1 MQGLLREQMKGGKLV
16 GSGAERKRILGKLA
30 NLLTASNKFL
40 GTHGLPLQLELST
53 GGKEKK
59 VELLGFLASML
70 TSATLK
76 GQHRDNVRAI
86 ALSPNGAMLYSGSW
100 DNTIKVWRVDGSG
113 GGSCVGTLEGHTDV
127 VHALALST
135 DGAMLYSGSSGSL
148 DLWDNTIK
156 LWRMD
161 GLGGGSCVGTLKG
174 HTYTVSAL
182 TLSPDGAMLYSGA
195 RGPTIK
201 AWRVLEMS

>member
-1 MQGLLREQMKGGKLV
+1 MKGGKLV

-100 DNTIKVWRVDGSG
+100 DNTIEVWRVDGSG

>member
-100 DNTIKVWRVDGSG
+100 DNTIEVWRVDGSG
-113 GGSCVGTLEGHTDV
+113 GGSCVGTLEGHTRAV
-127 VHALALST
+127 IALA
-135 DGAMLYSGSSGSL
+135 
-148 DLWDNTIK
+148 
-156 LWRMD
+156 
-161 GLGGGSCVGTLKG
+161 
-174 HTYTVSAL
+174 
-182 TLSPDGAMLYSGA
+182 LSPDGAMLYSGA